1 MSETGARMP
10 GDPYGNLRAVF
21 APKTIAVIGASERPG
36 SVGRAVF
43 ERLTTHG
50 FEGDVVPVTPA
61 HRSILGRPTYSTIV
75 DAPKGVDLAVIATP
89 AKTVPGIARAC
100 AIAGVK
106 GVVIISA
113 GFRETGP
120 AGAALEQQLL
130 EIARETGMRIVG
142 PNCLGIVVPS
152 IGLDATFAAGTALP
166 GSIGFVSQS
175 GALCTAILDWAA
187 TRDVGFSC
195 FVSAGSMVDAGWSD
209 YLDLLVDDSRT
220 SSILL
225 YMESVGSHPP
235 SFVSS
240 LREAAAQKPVIV
252 MKSGRSEAAARAA
265 ASHTGALLGS
275 DAVFDAAI
283 RRCGALRVDRIAD
296 LFNMADVLSKGNRPR
311 GKRLA
316 IVTNAGGPGVIASD
330 ALIAAGGELAPLAA
344 ETREKLGAELSG
356 RWSGGD
362 PIDIYGDADPERFG
376 RATRIALDDPTADA
390 VLVVFAPQAIA
401 PPAVVAEGVASAGHG
416 RKKPLL
422 AAWMGGASVAP
433 AVAALERGGVPT
445 YAYPESAVAAFN
457 YLWSYDENLDALY
470 ETPTIPSGKPNDR
483 DAARRAIA
491 SAREAGRDWLSGE
504 ECSAVAAAYDLPAV
518 ASAVAL
524 TADEAERA
532 AHSIGYPVAV
542 KLRSSVLV
550 HKTDIGGVRLDIAD
564 AAGARAAFG
573 AIRDAATRASGES
586 AFEGVVVQPMIR
598 TQEGVELILG
608 SAIDEQFGPVI
619 AFGLGGVLVE
629 VLHDSELALPPLNA
643 TLARRL
649 ISRTQ
654 AFKALGPIRGR
665 RPVDVDALAGLV
677 ARFSDLVVENPELGE
692 IDVNPL
698 FASADRIVALD
709 VRMRLI
715 PAGTVRPRPAIRPY
729 PSAYVRAWTAPNGET
744 IDIRPI
750 RAEDEPRIRE
760 FHRTLSDT
768 SVYMRYGH
776 LEKAEGRMAH
786 SRLARSCFIDYGRE
800 IALVAEAAGG
810 TGRIYGIGNLVR
822 SRSPG
827 RAEFALLVADD
838 MQGHGLG
845 TELLRRLI
853 ETGRD
858 DDIRVIVG
866 YVLPSNVAMLDMCS
880 RLGFRLRGGIG
891 GDWITTVLETGGSGL
906 SAVERSATP

>member
-1 MSETGARMP
+1 MKDPNARMP

-21 APKTIAVIGASERPG
+21 APRSIAVIGASERAG
-36 SVGRAVF
+36 GVGRAVF

-50 FEGDVVPVTPA
+50 FAGDVFPVTPA
-61 HRSILGRPTYSTIV
+61 HTTILGRQAFPTIA

-106 GVVIISA
+106 GIVIVSA
-113 GFRETGP
+113 GFRETGA

-130 EIARETGMRIVG
+130 EVASESGMRIVG

-187 TRDVGFSC
+187 TRDIGFSC
-195 FVSAGSMVDAGWSD
+195 FVSAGSMVDAGWAD
-209 YLDLLVDDSRT
+209 YLDLLVDDPKT

-240 LREAAAQKPVIV
+240 LREAAALKPVIV
-252 MKSGRSEAAARAA
+252 MKSGRSEVAARAA

-275 DAVFDAAI
+275 DAVFDAAV
-283 RRCGALRVDRIAD
+283 RRCGALRVERIAD

-316 IVTNAGGPGVIASD
+316 VVTNAGGPGVIASD
-330 ALIAAGGELAPLAA
+330 ALIAGGGELAPLAE
-344 ETREKLGAELSG
+344 ETKAKLDGELAG

-362 PIDIYGDADPERFG
+362 PIDIFGDATPERFA

-401 PPAVVAEGVASAGHG
+401 APATVASGIAAAGRG

-433 AVAALERGGVPT
+433 AVAALELGGVPS

-457 YLWSYDENLDALY
+457 YLWSYDENLNSLY
-470 ETPTIPSGKPNDR
+470 ETPRMPAGKPHDR
-483 DAARRAIA
+483 AAAERAIA
-491 SAREAGRDWLSGE
+491 SARKAGREWLTSE
-504 ECSAVAAAYDLPAV
+504 ECAAVAGAYELPV
-518 ASAVAL
+518 VSSVVSL
-524 TADEAERA
+524 TADDAARA
-532 AHSIGYPVAV
+532 ADSIGYPVAL
-542 KLRSSVLV
+542 KLRSSVIV
-550 HKTDIGGVRLDIAD
+550 HKTDIGGVKLGLFDGQGVRL
-564 AAGARAAFG
+564 AFG
-573 AIRDAATRASGES
+573 SIRDAAVQAAGEA

-598 TQEGVELILG
+598 TQDGVELFLG

-619 AFGLGGVLVE
+619 AFGLGGILVE
-629 VLHDSELALPPLNA
+629 VLKDSAIALPPLNA

-649 ISRTQ
+649 IAQTQ
-654 AFKALGPIRGR
+654 ASKALGSIRGR
-665 RPVDVDALAGLV
+665 TPVDVDALAALV
-677 ARFSDLVVENPELGE
+677 TNFSDLVIENPQLAE

-698 FASADRIVALD
+698 FASSDRIIALD
-709 VRMRLI
+709 IRMRLI
-715 PAGTVRPRPAIRPY
+715 PAGSVQPRPAIRPY
-729 PSAYVRAWTAPNGET
+729 PSAYVRSWTTPKGESV
-744 IDIRPI
+744 DIRPI

-760 FHRTLSDT
+760 FQRALSDT
-768 SVYMRYGH
+768 TVYMRYGH

-786 SRLARSCFIDYGRE
+786 ARLARACFIDYGRE
-800 IALVAEAAGG
+800 IALVAEAPGGAG
-810 TGRIYGIGNLVR
+810 RVYGIGNLVR

-838 MQGHGLG
+838 MQGHGIG
-845 TELLRRLI
+845 SELLQRLI
-853 ETGRD
+853 DAGRD
-858 DDIRVIVG
+858 DGMRTIVG
-866 YVLPSNVAMLDMCS
+866 YVMPSNVAMLDMCS

-891 GDWITTVLETGGSGL
+891 GDWVTTVLETQS
-906 SAVERSATP
+906 